1 MESDREHPVKC
12 KRPIGAE
19 LVSIRIVTGM
29 ALMLLSSALIFGW
42 LRSPQ
47 LGAAITA

>member
-1 MESDREHPVKC
+1 MYNVKSDREHPVKC

-19 LVSIRIVTGM
+19 LVSIRIPTVGY
-29 ALMLLSSALIFGW
+29 ALIFRW